1 MRFLPQPDFRAVRD
15 YFGSK
20 ISPAMLITGKT
31 LFAFVDP
38 KDPFMPSPVAGEEQ
52 PGPILSI
59 LSARRFAFL
68 FLFFTPHTRSNAE
81 SARREVE
88 KRYPDCQVRLHE
100 ILVSDPKDYSSLMG
114 KLARE
119 VREIVRT
126 SRSVDNSVCV
136 SSGTAEMRAAWFLL
150 IAVGVLP
157 ATLLQV
163 GSPAKPLFGP
173 ANVKEVRTD
182 TDSWSTLRDLVM
194 PVAYF
199 GSDLH
204 LLGRRRALI
213 EGTHRQ
219 TRSESRA
226 VERPGAEITESR
238 SVFASLAPGC
248 RWESLAGEVVTPHP
262 HLDEVLQEIGIVVT
276 SAALRFAVER
286 AATAATAAV
295 PVLLLGETGTG
306 KELFARLV
314 HRLSERADKPMV
326 AVNCAAIPKDLAE
339 SHLFGHTKGA
349 FTGAHAP
356 SKGVFGRADGGT
368 VFLDEIGELPLEIQ
382 AKLLRVLEQGNF
394 TQLGTATET
403 KVDVRVIAAT
413 NRNLEQQV
421 AAKYFR
427 QDLYY
432 RLNVARVELPSLRSR
447 RSDVRQLAAAF
458 LERINQRRSTPA
470 SLSKDA
476 LNRLEKYDW
485 PGNVRE
491 LLNVLD
497 SSVLFA
503 KTAVL
508 GPDDLIITASDDHAD
523 PLAYLPD
530 PVEGFSIEAYLG
542 QVRKQLFLRAL
553 QRSGGN
559 QAQAAK
565 LLDVSKQAISNFLKG
580 EAVNAG

>member
-1 MRFLPQPDFRAVRD
+1 
-15 YFGSK
+15 
-20 ISPAMLITGKT
+20 
-31 LFAFVDP
+31 
-38 KDPFMPSPVAGEEQ
+38 MPSPVAGEEQ

-59 LSARRFAFL
+59 LSARQFDFL

-81 SARREVE
+81 ETRREVE
-88 KRYPDCQVRLHE
+88 KRYPDCHLCPRE
-100 ILVSDPKDYSSLMG
+100 IPVSDPKDYSSLMG

-126 SRSVDNSVCV
+126 SRGADNSVCV

-150 IAVGVLP
+150 TFVGVLP

-163 GSPAKPLFGP
+163 GSPAQPLFGS

-182 TDSWSTLRDLVM
+182 TDSWSSLRDLVM
-194 PVAYF
+194 PMAYF
-199 GSDLH
+199 GTDVAYSRERRPALRGAIEDLN
-204 LLGRRRALI
+204 
-213 EGTHRQ
+213 RQ
-219 TRSESRA
+219 TRSVSQAAERLETEISESRA
-226 VERPGAEITESR
+226 E
-238 SVFASLAPGC
+238 LARVAPQRG
-248 RWESLAGEVVTPHP
+248 WAVTTGEVVTPHP
-262 HLDEVLQEIGIVVT
+262 HLDEALQEIGIVVT
-276 SAALRFAVER
+276 SAALRFPVER
-286 AATAATAAV
+286 VATAATATA

-306 KELFARLV
+306 KELFARLA
-314 HRLSERADKPMV
+314 HRLSERAAKPMV

-356 SKGVFGRADGGT
+356 SKGVFGKADGGT

-382 AKLLRVLEQGNF
+382 AKLLRVLEQGTF

-413 NRNLEQQV
+413 NRNVEQEV
-421 AAKYFR
+421 ATKRFR

-458 LERINQRRSTPA
+458 LERINQRRSKPV

-491 LLNVLD
+491 LLNVLE

-503 KTAVL
+503 KTSVL
-508 GPDDLIITASDDHAD
+508 GPDDLIISASDGGID
-523 PLAYLPD
+523 PFAYLPD
-530 PVEGFSIEAYLG
+530 PVEDFSIEAYLS

-553 QRSGGN
+553 ERSGGN
-559 QAQAAK
+559 QARAAK
-565 LLDVSKQAISNFLKG
+565 LLDVTKQAISNFLKG
-580 EAVNAG
+580 EAVNVG